1 MTTEDSGSLPATRG
15 SNEDPMVA
23 AGLEIAMKWGS
34 ALGPDKLEVALKA
47 LEPELRRHHKER
59 MTRLTLQREAA
70 QQASKERSEE
80 RAHKRHVAG
89 LAVGGVVAVAM
100 LAAGVYVAKDA
111 WWLALVLCGP
121 SLLALAKVFV
131 LRRSDPDDM
140 RAVTQAARTATNAAG
155 QAQPP
160 APPPLI

>member
-1 MTTEDSGSLPATRG
+1 MTTEDSGSLPAMHG

-34 ALGPDKLEVALKA
+34 ALGPDNLEVALKA

-70 QQASKERSEE
+70 QQAGQERSEE

-89 LAVGGVVAVAM
+89 LVAGVYVAVAM
-100 LAAGVYVAKDA
+100 LSAGVYVAKDA
-111 WWLALVLCGP
+111 WWLAVVLCGP

-131 LRRSDPDDM
+131 LRRSDASDM
-140 RAVTQAARTATNAAG
+140 TAVAQAARTSTNAAG
-155 QAQPP
+155 QGPPP
-160 APPPLI
+160 AV